1 MKRMRVNVG
10 MWLIAF
16 LCLATQSLA
25 QTQNIT
31 VDVAGTLESK
41 LGENKATTEELI
53 VSGSLNGA
61 DIKCIRQM
69 LKLRILDMEK
79 ANIVSGGGA
88 YYITYETSENII
100 GDQMFYNMNRLTSVV
115 LPETVTYISYW
126 AFGNCVN
133 LEKVK
138 LPEKLTDLNAGLIFN
153 NCIKLVSIEIPEGTT
168 TIGSSTFDGCK
179 SLESITIPASVADI
193 GGSAFFSCSSLKRID
208 LSGVKRIQNYAFSD
222 CTSLTEITFSSE
234 LVSIEGGA
242 FNGCTSLTNIVLPDG
257 ISQLSSNTFYGCTK
271 LTTIKLPKNLV
282 VIENNAFYGCSSLTN
297 LQIPQNVGVIN
308 EYAFNE
314 CSSLASVELPAG
326 LGILGE
332 YAFEGCSKLE
342 SIIIPE
348 NVVEIQN
355 NTFSGCTSLTS
366 VSLPLELQSIGNSA
380 FSNCSKLS
388 SITLPERINK
398 IGDGAFT
405 GCSSLKK
412 IELPNTLLSIRGFNE
427 SGLESITIPPS
438 ITTIEGGT
446 FNGCKSLASVTLSE
460 GLTTIGDY
468 AFGGCTALKN
478 INIPSTVDSLGQAA
492 FVQSGLVE
500 ITVPEKI
507 TKLYGSTFRECKN
520 LKTVHLPNTLKQ
532 LYGTDD
538 NMTTDQY
545 GSFQDCSSLESI
557 NFPKGL
563 LYIGKGSFSG
573 CSKLTSIQLPEG
585 VTTVNDY
592 AFRNCSAVTFIQVPM
607 SVTTIGDQA
616 FGCKTNN
623 NYQSL
628 EYIVWNT
635 SLPIQKKYFR
645 NEWSDYSRINY
656 LYLTASGQI
665 AQDFDIADYIIRDGM
680 IDALYCNSET
690 YISGGQGTGGALPT
704 DAPLPFKTKKI
715 TFNDYYGMRSGNGS
729 IGGWQTIV
737 LPFTP
742 KNIEHETKGVIA
754 PFGSDIANAKH
765 FWLYEVTATGFT
777 KATQI
782 EAGKPYI
789 ISMPYNDAYPEAS
802 NLNGRVTFTAE
813 DAAGI
818 EIYNAESKLQR
829 SESTEFS
836 FVPTY
841 KSLAQHDSIYSLN
854 ISYNEWEGN
863 YGEYPAGSAFVKNLR
878 AIQPFQ
884 AYLITKATAAKAPM
898 LYSIGGGDGNITGI
912 EDPILTP
919 DEATKA
925 YCKDGVLY
933 IQSNKERKIYIYD
946 VTGRTVRILEAQEGE
961 NQINDLENGIY
972 FLEGHKVV
980 VQ

>member
-16 LCLATQSLA
+16 LFLATQSLA

-69 LKLRILDMEK
+69 LKLRVLNMEK

-88 YYITYETSENII
+88 YYITYETSENTI
-100 GDQMFYNMNRLTSVV
+100 GAQMFYNMNRLTSVV
-115 LPETVTYISYW
+115 LPETVVYIRDR
-126 AFGNCVN
+126 AFANCVN

-138 LPEKLTDLNAGLIFN
+138 LPEKLKGFN
-153 NCIKLVSIEIPEGTT
+153 EGYTFSNCIKLVSIEIPEETT
-168 TIGSSTFDGCK
+168 YFGYSCFEGCK
-179 SLESITIPASVADI
+179 SLESITIPTSVSEI
-193 GGSAFFSCSSLKRID
+193 EESTFYNCSSLKKID
-208 LSGVKRIQNYAFSD
+208 LSGVKRIQYSAFNG
-222 CTSLTEITFSSE
+222 CTSLAEITFSSE
-234 LVSIEGGA
+234 LASIENDA

-257 ISQLSSNTFYGCTK
+257 ISQLSGSTFSGCTK
-271 LTTIKLPKNLV
+271 LTTIKLPKDLV
-282 VIENNAFYGCSSLTN
+282 VIESHAFNGCSSLTN

-308 EYAFNE
+308 GYAFYN
-314 CSSLASVELPAG
+314 CSSLASIELPAG

-332 YAFEGCSKLE
+332 NAFNGCSKLE

-398 IGDGAFT
+398 IEDDAFN
-405 GCSSLKK
+405 GCSSLKS
-412 IELPNTLLSIRGFNE
+412 IELPTTLISIGGFSN
-427 SGLESITIPPS
+427 SGLQSITIPS
-438 ITTIEGGT
+438 NITTIKGNA

-460 GLTTIGDY
+460 GLKTIGND
-468 AFGGCTALKN
+468 AFAECANLKE
-478 INIPSTVDSLGQAA
+478 ITIPISVDSLGQGA
-492 FVQSGLVE
+492 FRASALTQ
-500 ITVPEKI
+500 ITIPEKI
-507 TKLYGSTFRECKN
+507 TTIHQRTFKDCIK
-520 LKTVHLPNTLKQ
+520 LKTVKFPKTLQEIK
-532 LYGTDD
+532 GTTSNNEW
-538 NMTTDQY
+538 NMY
-545 GSFQDCSSLESI
+545 EEGVFSGCFMLESI
-557 NFPKGL
+557 NIP
-563 LYIGKGSFSG
+563 
-573 CSKLTSIQLPEG
+573 
-585 VTTVNDY
+585 
-592 AFRNCSAVTFIQVPM
+592 A
-607 SVTTIGDQA
+607 SVKTIGDNV
-616 FGCKTNN
+616 FNKHSN
-623 NYQSL
+623 QSS
-628 EYIVWNT
+628 EEGNPYKYIIWD
-635 SLPIQKKYFR
+635 SELPVLQKYFATD
-645 NEWSDYSRINY
+645 NSYDYYNNVVY
-656 LYLTASGQI
+656 LYLTSSGQVDSNFHM
-665 AQDFDIADYIIRDGM
+665 ASCIIRDDM
-680 IDALYCNSET
+680 TDALYLS
-690 YISGGQGTGGALPT
+690 SQGGGAAGGMMLPT
-704 DAPLPFKTKKI
+704 DAPFPFKTKKI
-715 TFNDYYGMRSGNGS
+715 SFEDTYNMRSGNGS

-737 LPFTP
+737 LPFIP
-742 KNIEHETKGVIA
+742 QKIEHETKGIIA

-841 KSLAQHDSIYSLN
+841 KGLAQHDSIYSLN
-854 ISYNEWEGN
+854 ISADEWGGN
-863 YGEYPAGSAFVKNLR
+863 YGEYPAGSAFVKNLLS
-878 AIQPFQ
+878 IQPFQ